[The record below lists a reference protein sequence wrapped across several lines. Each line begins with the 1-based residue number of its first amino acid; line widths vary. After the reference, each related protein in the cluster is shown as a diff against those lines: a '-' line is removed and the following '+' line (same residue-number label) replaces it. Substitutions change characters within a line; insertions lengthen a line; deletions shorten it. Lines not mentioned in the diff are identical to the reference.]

1 MEKPYLNKRELIQI
15 VGSKTIAEHLFNH
28 LQELIK
34 KYNYYIP
41 PTQREKLVPTHLVK
55 KELKIKEINL
65 KGE

>member
-1 MEKPYLNKRELIQI
+1 MEKPYLNKRELTQI
-15 VGSKTIAEHLFNH
+15 VGSKTIAEHLFNY

-34 KYNYYIP
+34 KHNYYIP

-55 KELKIKEINL
+55 SELKIKEINL

>member
-1 MEKPYLNKRELIQI
+1 MEKPYLNKRELTKI

-34 KYNYYIP
+34 KNNYYIP